1 MDGGSDLGPERPR
14 ATTPDTV
21 DHVTGPLV
29 RLADGRLARIQPE
42 VGHGDHASQQRAIVD
57 ICLVFD
63 TTGSMSDKIDGLV
76 RCVVDF
82 VRELAKLELDWQLTA
97 VPFGDLTV
105 PGDRVVGDLP
115 FVTTREA
122 GERMIRSMP
131 RFSGG
136 GNDGE
141 SSLEAVLAAL
151 RKPYRARSV
160 KVLVVL
166 TDEPPLV
173 SAQLDVNTVARA
185 LRKKEFVCFV
195 ASPDLAGFRRW
206 ADENGGK
213 WYRIGPSMDTGA
225 LLDFLRSLVSDVA
238 KTAKA
243 VHEIGGGSVR
253 RYLEIEY
260 RRRGELPPGE

>member
-1 MDGGSDLGPERPR
+1 MDGGRDMRPKR
-14 ATTPDTV
+14 SGAKTPNTL
-21 DHVTGPLV
+21 DHAAGPLV

-42 VGHGDHASQQRAIVD
+42 SGQDRGSQRPAAVD

-76 RCVVDF
+76 HCMVDF
-82 VRELAKLELDWQLTA
+82 VHEMAELGLDWQLTV

-105 PGDRVVGDLP
+105 PGDRVVEDLP
-115 FVTTREA
+115 FVTTGAA
-122 GERMIRSMP
+122 GERLIRTMP

-136 GNDGE
+136 GNEGE
-141 SSLEAVLAAL
+141 SSLEAVLVAL

-173 SAQLDVNTVARA
+173 DGQLDTNTVARA
-185 LRKKEFVCFV
+185 LRKREVICFV
-195 ASPDLAGFRRW
+195 VSPNLPGFKRW
-206 ADENGGK
+206 ATENGGK
-213 WYRIGPSMDTGA
+213 WYLVGPSMDTRA
-225 LLDFLRSLVSDVA
+225 LLDFMQALVRDVA

-253 RYLEIEY
+253 RYLEIEPK
-260 RRRGELPPGE
+260 RRGELPPGR